1 MAGKCL
7 NGLPSGF
14 FVYLVE
20 CSDKSLYCGYAKDI
34 KTRLKAHNEGKASKY
49 TRARLPVKLVYF
61 EAKKSRQ
68 SALKREAEIK
78 AMSQMQKQT
87 MSENYGVSVEEQA

>member
-34 KTRLKAHNEGKASKY
+34 KARLKAHNEGRASRY

-61 EAKKSRQ
+61 EARKSRQ
-68 SALKREAEIK
+68 AALKREAEIK
-78 AMSQMQKQT
+78 AMSRKQKQT
-87 MSENYGVSVEEQA
+87 MSEKYGISVEEQA